1 MMKET
6 SEERMALRGA
16 LLITLFEILGILF
29 LVSINL

>member
-1 MMKET
+1 MKET
-6 SEERMALRGA
+6 SEERMAIRGA

>member
-1 MMKET
+1 MKET

-16 LLITLFEILGILF
+16 LLVTLFQILGILF

>member
-1 MMKET
+1 MKET

-16 LLITLFEILGILF
+16 LLVTLFEILGILF

>member
-1 MMKET
+1 MKET